1 MSTRSPKMAVVL
13 MGLFVVT
20 VFQLPEVSASTAGG
34 SQPMPYVAWLD
45 NLRASTSGPVAY
57 ALSLIG
63 IIVSGGILIFGGDL
77 NGFFRTLIFI
87 VLVTAL
93 IVAADNTLRTLQA
106 GAEITP
112 FPDVSGAGQL
122 KTAPVGFVQ
131 RFLTLK
137 VKGPKPYGA

>member
-1 MSTRSPKMAVVL
+1 MRKPTLQIKAVLFLAAVV
-13 MGLFVVT
+13 FSVSY
-20 VFQLPEVSASTAGG
+20 LPEALASTAGG
-34 SQPMPYVAWLD
+34 AKPMPYVAWLD

-57 ALSLIG
+57 TLSLIG

-112 FPDVSGAGQL
+112 PPNIDDVDLKRLLQDDGQPSCFDCDSG
-122 KTAPVGFVQ
+122 
-131 RFLTLK
+131 R
-137 VKGPKPYGA
+137 KGTWR